1 MAREA
6 LLLITL
12 AALGGA
18 SYWLSRLR
26 PEKLVEAA
34 PAVVAAPPQ
43 EPAAPAQANVDRA
56 APTPPATADRSREL
70 ALPDGTFVPTLNNAT
85 DAPPLKDY
93 WGIWP
98 WSPIVGVER
107 SEAGIDW
114 YRHEDGSYSTTEMVW
129 RSDYN
134 RFMAMTRVGHPS
146 TVTAPTA
153 PQGNR

>member
-12 AALGGA
+12 AALGGT
-18 SYWLSRLR
+18 SYWLSRQR
-26 PEKLVEAA
+26 PEKLVEES

-43 EPAAPAQANVDRA
+43 ETAAPAQANVDRT
-56 APTPPATADRSREL
+56 APTPAAAADRSREL

-85 DAPPLKDY
+85 DAPPLADY

-107 SEAGIDW
+107 SDAGIDW

-129 RSDYN
+129 RSDYK
-134 RFMAMTRVGHPS
+134 RFMAMTRVGHP
-146 TVTAPTA
+146 TKVTAPTA
-153 PQGNR
+153 PQASR